1 MQPAM
6 TSSAGNVPRVD
17 PALVPYL
24 RASGE
29 DAEQCLAVLLGG
41 ETDRTIRA
49 IVNRTLCGAARG
61 GRTQTLETDDIRADV
76 IVQLLE
82 RLRRLKTQADGIAIE
97 NFPAYVASIAYRTCY
112 THLRRLYPQR
122 ARLKNR
128 LRYALT
134 YDPDLTLEQ
143 DALGIWRCGLTAWAE
158 RPALRRPEPAGAGRN
173 GETDIQWFRRE
184 PAAFARDLLPDP
196 AGGELGITDVVG
208 ALLTRI
214 GEPVDL
220 DLLVDAIGGM
230 LGIDSRSPL
239 WAASI
244 DEEGADQI
252 ADPAGSVAQT
262 LIHRQ
267 HLSRLWDEVCEL
279 PVNQRTAILLNL
291 RDDDGGA
298 ALPMLPLVGIA
309 SIRQI
314 AETLGIP
321 ALDLAE
327 LWRELPLDD
336 ARIAA
341 RLQLTRQQVINLRKS
356 GRERLGRRMARY
368 GGL

>member
-1 MQPAM
+1 M
-6 TSSAGNVPRVD
+6 PRID

-29 DAEQCLAVLLGG
+29 DAEQCLALLLGG

-49 IVNRTLCGAARG
+49 IVARTLCGGARG
-61 GRTQTLETDDIRADV
+61 GRTQTIETDDVRADV
-76 IVQLLE
+76 VVHLLE
-82 RLRRLKTQADGIAIE
+82 RLRRLKTQTDATAIE

-143 DALGIWRCGLTAWAE
+143 DALGLWRCGLTAWVDGAHTPQ
-158 RPALRRPEPAGAGRN
+158 RDARRTENTRADSAGAGRN
-173 GETDIQWFRRE
+173 TESAIQWFRRE
-184 PAAFARDLLPDP
+184 PAAFAREVLPDP
-196 AGGELGITDVVG
+196 AARGFGITDAVKTLLARVG
-208 ALLTRI
+208 ET
-214 GEPVDL
+214 VDL
-220 DLLVDAIGGM
+220 DLLVDGIGGM
-230 LGIDSRSPL
+230 LGIDHRAPL
-239 WAASI
+239 WTSALDHDAA
-244 DEEGADQI
+244 AQV

-262 LIHRQ
+262 LIDRQ
-267 HLSRLWDEVCEL
+267 YLTRLWDEVREL
-279 PVNQRTAILLNL
+279 PVRQRVAMLLNL

-298 ALPMLPLVGIA
+298 ALPLLPLVGIA

-314 AETLGIP
+314 ASTIEMP

-327 LWRELPLDD
+327 LWRDLPLDD

-341 RLQLTRQQVINLRKS
+341 RLKLTRQQVINLRKS
-356 GRERLGRRMARY
+356 GRERLGRRMARF
-368 GGL
+368 GGR